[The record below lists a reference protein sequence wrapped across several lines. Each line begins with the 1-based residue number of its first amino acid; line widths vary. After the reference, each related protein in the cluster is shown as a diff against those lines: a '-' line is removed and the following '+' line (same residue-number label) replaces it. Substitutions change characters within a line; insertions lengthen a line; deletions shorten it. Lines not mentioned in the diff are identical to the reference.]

1 LRKIER
7 SGSIVHERTDEVG
20 FDQDVGEAAG
30 GLVGRVPLTRQLRV
44 RVLLVEVAVVGE
56 GVAEDVEA
64 EAEDVAIVLL
74 VPAQPPTLAVAGVV
88 PCSEPLGPGR
98 LDTRYCTRSIN

>member
-20 FDQDVGEAAG
+20 FDHDVGEAAG
-30 GLVGRVPLTRQLRV
+30 GLVGRVPLARQLRV
-44 RVLLVEVAVVGE
+44 RVLLEEVAVVGE

-64 EAEDVAIVLL
+64 EPGVGIVL
-74 VPAQPPTLAVAGVV
+74 VPGEPPTLAVAGVV
-88 PCSEPLGPGR
+88 PCSEPLRPGR